1 MEKAPENYES
11 VLVGNIREKVNNFKS
26 DDLEDAMIE
35 RYRIALKMINK
46 DINDSDNE
54 LTLSLL
60 IVT

>member
-54 LTLSLL
+54 LTLSSL
-60 IVT
+60 ILT